1 MRIIGY
7 VRVSTKAQGDDGWGL
22 AAQREALGRWC
33 DTNGHEL
40 LTVTM
45 DAVSG
50 AKADQMHGR
59 SVAIAAIENGVAD
72 VLLVRAL
79 DRATRD
85 QLDAAQ
91 LFKRAERYGWRLMD
105 CNGADSGDP
114 SQRLVADVRLAVA
127 AEERRKIAERT
138 REGLEAQRQQGRGRL
153 IAPATQRR
161 IQVLHAAGL
170 GAKAIANQLTV
181 EGVPTATGGDTWH
194 YSTVRSALR
203 RLGLTAAAQAAA

>member
-7 VRVSTKAQGDDGWGL
+7 VRVSTKAQGDDGYGL
-22 AAQREALGRWC
+22 AAQRDALERWC
-33 DTNGHEL
+33 EASGHEF

-45 DAVSG
+45 DVVSG
-50 AKADQMHGR
+50 AKADLMHGR

-85 QLDAAQ
+85 QLDAAE

-161 IQVLHAAGL
+161 IQVLHAEGF
-170 GAKAIANQLTV
+170 GAKAIASRLTE
-181 EGVPTATGGDTWH
+181 EGVLTATGGDTWH
-194 YSTVRSALR
+194 YSTVRSALK
-203 RLGLTAAAQAAA
+203 RLGLTTKAVA